1 MKTKVCLLLGLSI
14 FFAACGDDNSS
25 SATTEQDDTI
35 TSSSALPESS
45 SEPPASSSSA
55 TESSSA
61 IDESSSS
68 ATESSSAIDESSSST
83 AESSNDG
90 DESSS
95 SADVSSSSELLD
107 LSVTG
112 LTWAGDACEYTI
124 NTGIAEAEWYMFN
137 DSAEGGHSTITWP
150 VPLGN
155 DYTNDSFDPVI
166 DECGGVCGTFNLN
179 QGSMDY
185 KPYVG
190 VGFNLVCG
198 TFNLNQGSMDYK
210 PYVGVGFN
218 LAGRAA
224 SEVDATAWGGIC
236 ITYTSDVSVALLL
249 GLSDEKEDAIGY
261 DNPYT
266 TLPKSETASEVCTA
280 WGKFKQAGWGT
291 DKVTGDEA
299 AAALVAVKFKI
310 QAADSTTGEFSIT
323 GIRSIP
329 CCAAP

>member
-1 MKTKVCLLLGLSI
+1 MKTKRLFLFLGLSI
-14 FFAACGDDNSS
+14 FLAACGDDNSS
-25 SATTEQDDTI
+25 SAATEQDESI

-45 SEPPASSSSA
+45 SEQLSSSSSA
-55 TESSSA
+55 TESSSSVAESSSA

-68 ATESSSAIDESSSST
+68 
-83 AESSNDG
+83 
-90 DESSS
+90 
-95 SADVSSSSELLD
+95 ELLD
-107 LSVTG
+107 LSVIG
-112 LTWAGDACEYTI
+112 LTWAGDASEYTI

-179 QGSMDY
+179 QGSMDH
-185 KPYVG
+185 
-190 VGFNLVCG
+190 
-198 TFNLNQGSMDYK
+198 K

-224 SEVDATAWGGIC
+224 SEVNASAAAGIC
-236 ITYTSDVSVALLL
+236 ITYTSDVPVALLL

-291 DKVTGDEA
+291 GKVTGDEA

-310 QAADSTTGEFSIT
+310 QADDSTTGKFSIT

-329 CCAAP
+329 CCAIP

>member
-1 MKTKVCLLLGLSI
+1 MKTKRLFLFLGLSI
-14 FFAACGDDNSS
+14 FLAACGDDNSS
-25 SATTEQDDTI
+25 SAATEQDESI

-45 SEPPASSSSA
+45 SEQISSSSSA
-55 TESSSA
+55 
-61 IDESSSS
+61 
-68 ATESSSAIDESSSST
+68 

-95 SADVSSSSELLD
+95 SKFLD

-112 LTWAGDACEYTI
+112 FIWEGYALEYQI

-150 VPLGN
+150 VPLGTE
-155 DYTNDSFDPVI
+155 YYSEAFDPVI
-166 DECGGVCGTFNLN
+166 DECEGICGTFNLN
-179 QGSMDY
+179 QGSMDH
-185 KPYVG
+185 
-190 VGFNLVCG
+190 
-198 TFNLNQGSMDYK
+198 K

-224 SEVDATAWGGIC
+224 SEVDASAAAGIC

-261 DNPYT
+261 DNPFT
-266 TLPKSETASEVCTA
+266 TLPKSETASEVCTT
-280 WGKFKQAGWGT
+280 WERFKQAGWGT
-291 DKVTGDEA
+291 GKITGDEA

-329 CCAAP
+329 CCAVP

>member
-1 MKTKVCLLLGLSI
+1 MKTKRLFLFLGLSI
-14 FFAACGDDNSS
+14 FLAACGDDNSS
-25 SATTEQDDTI
+25 SAATEQDESI

-45 SEPPASSSSA
+45 SEQLS
-55 TESSSA
+55 
-61 IDESSSS
+61 
-68 ATESSSAIDESSSST
+68 SSSST

-95 SADVSSSSELLD
+95 SKFLD

-112 LTWAGDACEYTI
+112 FIWVGYALEYQI

-150 VPLGN
+150 VPLGTE
-155 DYTNDSFDPVI
+155 YYSEAFDPVI
-166 DECGGVCGTFNLN
+166 DECEGICGTFNLN
-179 QGSMDY
+179 QGSMDH
-185 KPYVG
+185 
-190 VGFNLVCG
+190 
-198 TFNLNQGSMDYK
+198 K

-224 SEVDATAWGGIC
+224 SEVDASAAAGIC

-261 DNPYT
+261 DNPFT
-266 TLPKSETASEVCTA
+266 TLPKSETASEVCTT
-280 WGKFKQAGWGT
+280 WERFKQAGWGT
-291 DKVTGDEA
+291 GKITGDEA

-329 CCAAP
+329 CYAVP

>member
-1 MKTKVCLLLGLSI
+1 MKTKRLFLFLGLSI
-14 FFAACGDDNSS
+14 FLAACGDDNSS
-25 SATTEQDDTI
+25 SAATEQDESI

-45 SEPPASSSSA
+45 SEQLSSSSSA
-55 TESSSA
+55 T
-61 IDESSSS
+61 
-68 ATESSSAIDESSSST
+68 ESSSST

-95 SADVSSSSELLD
+95 SKFLD

-112 LTWAGDACEYTI
+112 FIWVGYALEYQI
-124 NTGIAEAEWYMFN
+124 NTGIAEAEWYTFN

-150 VPLGN
+150 VPLGTE
-155 DYTNDSFDPVI
+155 YYSEAFDPVI
-166 DECGGVCGTFNLN
+166 DECEGICGTFNLN
-179 QGSMDY
+179 QGSMDH
-185 KPYVG
+185 
-190 VGFNLVCG
+190 
-198 TFNLNQGSMDYK
+198 K

-224 SEVDATAWGGIC
+224 SEVDASAAAGIC

-261 DNPYT
+261 DNPFT
-266 TLPKSETASEVCTA
+266 TLPKSETASEVCTT
-280 WGKFKQAGWGT
+280 WERFKQAGWGT
-291 DKVTGDEA
+291 GKITGDEA

-329 CCAAP
+329 CCAVP

>member
-1 MKTKVCLLLGLSI
+1 MKTKRLFLFLGLSI
-14 FFAACGDDNSS
+14 FLAACGDDNSS
-25 SATTEQDDTI
+25 SAATEQDESI

-45 SEPPASSSSA
+45 SEQLSSSSSA
-55 TESSSA
+55 T
-61 IDESSSS
+61 
-68 ATESSSAIDESSSST
+68 
-83 AESSNDG
+83 ESSNDG

-95 SADVSSSSELLD
+95 SKFLD

-112 LTWAGDACEYTI
+112 FIWEGYALEYQI

-150 VPLGN
+150 VPLGTE
-155 DYTNDSFDPVI
+155 YYSEAFDPVI
-166 DECGGVCGTFNLN
+166 DECEGICGTFNLN
-179 QGSMDY
+179 QGSMDH
-185 KPYVG
+185 
-190 VGFNLVCG
+190 
-198 TFNLNQGSMDYK
+198 K

-224 SEVDATAWGGIC
+224 SEVDASAAAGIC

-261 DNPYT
+261 DNPFT
-266 TLPKSETASEVCTA
+266 TLPKSETASEVCTT
-280 WGKFKQAGWGT
+280 WERFKQAGWGT
-291 DKVTGDEA
+291 GKITGDEA

-329 CCAAP
+329 CYAVP

>member
-1 MKTKVCLLLGLSI
+1 MKTKRLFLFLGLSI
-14 FFAACGDDNSS
+14 FLAACGDDNSS
-25 SATTEQDDTI
+25 SAATEQDESI

-45 SEPPASSSSA
+45 SEQLS
-55 TESSSA
+55 
-61 IDESSSS
+61 SSSS

-95 SADVSSSSELLD
+95 SKFLD

-112 LTWAGDACEYTI
+112 FIWEGYALEYQI

-150 VPLGN
+150 VPLGTE
-155 DYTNDSFDPVI
+155 YYSEAFDPVI
-166 DECGGVCGTFNLN
+166 DECEGICGTFNLN
-179 QGSMDY
+179 QGSMDH
-185 KPYVG
+185 
-190 VGFNLVCG
+190 
-198 TFNLNQGSMDYK
+198 K

-224 SEVDATAWGGIC
+224 SEVDASAAAGIC

-261 DNPYT
+261 DNPFT
-266 TLPKSETASEVCTA
+266 TLPKSETASEVCTT
-280 WGKFKQAGWGT
+280 WERFKQAGWGT
-291 DKVTGDEA
+291 GKITGDEA

-329 CCAAP
+329 CYAVP

>member
-1 MKTKVCLLLGLSI
+1 MKTKKLFLFLGLSI

-25 SATTEQDDTI
+25 SAAIEQDESI

-45 SEPPASSSSA
+45 SEQLSSSSSA
-55 TESSSA
+55 S
-61 IDESSSS
+61 ESSSS
-68 ATESSSAIDESSSST
+68 VAESSS
-83 AESSNDG
+83 DG

-95 SADVSSSSELLD
+95 SADVSSNSELLN
-107 LSVTG
+107 LSVSG
-112 LTWAGDACEYTI
+112 LTWSGDASEYTI
-124 NTGIAEAEWYMFN
+124 YTGVAEAEWYMFN

-190 VGFNLVCG
+190 VGFNL
-198 TFNLNQGSMDYK
+198 
-210 PYVGVGFN
+210 
-218 LAGRAA
+218 AGRAA

-236 ITYTSDVSVALLL
+236 ITYTSDVTVALLL

-291 DKVTGDEA
+291 GKVTGDEA

>member
-1 MKTKVCLLLGLSI
+1 MKTKRLFLFLGLSI
-14 FFAACGDDNSS
+14 FLAACGDDNSS
-25 SATTEQDDTI
+25 SAATEQDESI

-45 SEPPASSSSA
+45 SEQLSSSSSA
-55 TESSSA
+55 T
-61 IDESSSS
+61 
-68 ATESSSAIDESSSST
+68 ESSSST

-95 SADVSSSSELLD
+95 SKFLD

-112 LTWAGDACEYTI
+112 FIWVGYALEYQI

-150 VPLGN
+150 VPLGTE
-155 DYTNDSFDPVI
+155 YYSEAFDPVI
-166 DECGGVCGTFNLN
+166 DECEGICGTFNLN
-179 QGSMDY
+179 QGSMDH
-185 KPYVG
+185 
-190 VGFNLVCG
+190 
-198 TFNLNQGSMDYK
+198 K

-224 SEVDATAWGGIC
+224 SEVDASAAAGIC

-261 DNPYT
+261 DNPFT
-266 TLPKSETASEVCTA
+266 TLPKSETASEVCTT
-280 WGKFKQAGWGT
+280 WERFKQAGWGT
-291 DKVTGDEA
+291 GKITGDEA

-329 CCAAP
+329 CYAVP

>member
-1 MKTKVCLLLGLSI
+1 MKTKRLFLFLGLSI
-14 FFAACGDDNSS
+14 FLAACGDDNSS
-25 SATTEQDDTI
+25 SAATEQDESI

-45 SEPPASSSSA
+45 SEQLSPSSSA
-55 TESSSA
+55 TESN
-61 IDESSSS
+61 
-68 ATESSSAIDESSSST
+68 
-83 AESSNDG
+83 NDG

-95 SADVSSSSELLD
+95 SKFLD

-112 LTWAGDACEYTI
+112 FIWVGYALEYQI

-150 VPLGN
+150 VPLGTE
-155 DYTNDSFDPVI
+155 YYSEAFDPVI
-166 DECGGVCGTFNLN
+166 DECEGICGTFNLN
-179 QGSMDY
+179 QGSMDH
-185 KPYVG
+185 
-190 VGFNLVCG
+190 
-198 TFNLNQGSMDYK
+198 K

-224 SEVDATAWGGIC
+224 SEVDASAAAGIC
-236 ITYTSDVSVALLL
+236 ITYTSDVSVVLLL

-261 DNPYT
+261 DNPFT
-266 TLPKSETASEVCTA
+266 TLPKSETASEVCTT
-280 WGKFKQAGWGT
+280 WERFKQAGWGT
-291 DKVTGDEA
+291 GKITGDEA

-329 CCAAP
+329 CCAVP

>member
-1 MKTKVCLLLGLSI
+1 MKTKKLFLFLGLSI

-25 SATTEQDDTI
+25 SAATEQDESI

-45 SEPPASSSSA
+45 SEQLSSSSSA
-55 TESSSA
+55 T
-61 IDESSSS
+61 
-68 ATESSSAIDESSSST
+68 ESSSST

-95 SADVSSSSELLD
+95 SADVSSSSELLN

-112 LTWAGDACEYTI
+112 LTWAGDASEYTI

-137 DSAEGGHSTITWP
+137 DSAEGGLSTITWP

-179 QGSMDY
+179 QGSMDH
-185 KPYVG
+185 
-190 VGFNLVCG
+190 
-198 TFNLNQGSMDYK
+198 K

-236 ITYTSDVSVALLL
+236 ITYTSDVTVALLL
-249 GLSDEKEDAIGY
+249 GLSDEKEYAIGY
-261 DNPYT
+261 DNPFV
-266 TLPKSETASEVCTA
+266 TLPKASAATEVCTA
-280 WGKFKQAGWGT
+280 WEKFKQAGWGT
-291 DKVTGDEA
+291 GKVTGDEA

-310 QAADSTTGEFSIT
+310 QADDSTTGKFSIT

-329 CCAAP
+329 CCAIP

>member
-1 MKTKVCLLLGLSI
+1 MKTKRLFLFLGLSI
-14 FFAACGDDNSS
+14 FLAACGDDNSS
-25 SATTEQDDTI
+25 SAATEQDESI

-45 SEPPASSSSA
+45 SEQLSSSSSA
-55 TESSSA
+55 TESS
-61 IDESSSS
+61 I
-68 ATESSSAIDESSSST
+68 AIDESSSST

-95 SADVSSSSELLD
+95 SKFLD

-112 LTWAGDACEYTI
+112 FIWEGYALEYQI

-150 VPLGN
+150 VPLGTE
-155 DYTNDSFDPVI
+155 YYSEAFDPVI
-166 DECGGVCGTFNLN
+166 DECEGICGTFNLN
-179 QGSMDY
+179 QGSMDH
-185 KPYVG
+185 
-190 VGFNLVCG
+190 
-198 TFNLNQGSMDYK
+198 K

-224 SEVDATAWGGIC
+224 SEVDASAAAGIC

-261 DNPYT
+261 DNPFT
-266 TLPKSETASEVCTA
+266 PLPKSETASEVCTT
-280 WGKFKQAGWGT
+280 WERFKQAGWGT
-291 DKVTGDEA
+291 GKITGDEA

-329 CCAAP
+329 CYAVP

>member
-1 MKTKVCLLLGLSI
+1 MKTKRLFLFLGLSI
-14 FFAACGDDNSS
+14 FLAACGDDNSS
-25 SATTEQDDTI
+25 SAATEQDESI

-45 SEPPASSSSA
+45 SEQLSSSSSA
-55 TESSSA
+55 
-61 IDESSSS
+61 
-68 ATESSSAIDESSSST
+68 

-95 SADVSSSSELLD
+95 SKFLD

-112 LTWAGDACEYTI
+112 FIWVGYALEYQI

-150 VPLGN
+150 VPLGTE
-155 DYTNDSFDPVI
+155 YYSEAFDPVI
-166 DECGGVCGTFNLN
+166 DECEGICGTFNLN
-179 QGSMDY
+179 QGSMDH
-185 KPYVG
+185 
-190 VGFNLVCG
+190 
-198 TFNLNQGSMDYK
+198 K

-224 SEVDATAWGGIC
+224 SEVDASAAAGIC

-261 DNPYT
+261 DNPFT
-266 TLPKSETASEVCTA
+266 TLPKSETASEVCTT
-280 WGKFKQAGWGT
+280 WERFKQAGWGT
-291 DKVTGDEA
+291 GKITGDEA

-329 CCAAP
+329 CYAVP

>member
-1 MKTKVCLLLGLSI
+1 MKTKRLFLFLGLSI
-14 FFAACGDDNSS
+14 FLAACGDDNSS
-25 SATTEQDDTI
+25 SAATEQDESI

-45 SEPPASSSSA
+45 SEQLSSNSSA
-55 TESSSA
+55 T
-61 IDESSSS
+61 
-68 ATESSSAIDESSSST
+68 ESSSST

-95 SADVSSSSELLD
+95 SKFLD

-112 LTWAGDACEYTI
+112 FIWVGYALEYQI

-150 VPLGN
+150 VPLGTE
-155 DYTNDSFDPVI
+155 YYSEAFDPVI
-166 DECGGVCGTFNLN
+166 DECEGICGTFNLN
-179 QGSMDY
+179 QGSMDH
-185 KPYVG
+185 
-190 VGFNLVCG
+190 
-198 TFNLNQGSMDYK
+198 K

-224 SEVDATAWGGIC
+224 SEVDASAAAGIC

-261 DNPYT
+261 DNPFT
-266 TLPKSETASEVCTA
+266 TLPKSETASEVCTT
-280 WGKFKQAGWGT
+280 WERFKQAGWGT
-291 DKVTGDEA
+291 GKITGDEA

-329 CCAAP
+329 CCAVP

>member
-1 MKTKVCLLLGLSI
+1 MKTKKLFLFLGLSI

-25 SATTEQDDTI
+25 SAATEQDESI

-45 SEPPASSSSA
+45 SEQLS
-55 TESSSA
+55 
-61 IDESSSS
+61 
-68 ATESSSAIDESSSST
+68 
-83 AESSNDG
+83 
-90 DESSS
+90 
-95 SADVSSSSELLD
+95 SSSSELLD

-112 LTWAGDACEYTI
+112 LTWAGYASEYKI
-124 NTGIAEAEWYMFN
+124 YTGIAEAEWYMFN

-179 QGSMDY
+179 QGSMDH
-185 KPYVG
+185 
-190 VGFNLVCG
+190 
-198 TFNLNQGSMDYK
+198 K

-236 ITYTSDVSVALLL
+236 ITYTSDVTVALLL

-261 DNPYT
+261 DNPFVS
-266 TLPKSETASEVCTA
+266 LPKASAATEVCTA
-280 WGKFKQAGWGT
+280 WEKFKQAGWGT
-291 DKVTGDEA
+291 GNVTGDEA

-310 QAADSTTGEFSIT
+310 QADDSTTGKFSIT
-323 GIRSIP
+323 GISSIP
-329 CCAAP
+329 CCAIP

>member
-1 MKTKVCLLLGLSI
+1 MKTKRLFLFLGLSI

-25 SATTEQDDTI
+25 SAATEQDESI

-68 ATESSSAIDESSSST
+68 VAKT
-83 AESSNDG
+83 SNDG

-95 SADVSSSSELLD
+95 SELLN

-112 LTWAGDACEYTI
+112 LTWAGDAGEYTI

-190 VGFNLVCG
+190 VGFNL
-198 TFNLNQGSMDYK
+198 
-210 PYVGVGFN
+210 
-218 LAGRAA
+218 AGRAA

-236 ITYTSDVSVALLL
+236 ITYTSDVPVALLL

-291 DKVTGDEA
+291 GKVTGDEA

>member
-1 MKTKVCLLLGLSI
+1 MKTKKLFLFLGLSI

-25 SATTEQDDTI
+25 SAATEQDESI

-45 SEPPASSSSA
+45 SEQLSSSSSETESSSSVA
-55 TESSSA
+55 ESSSA

-68 ATESSSAIDESSSST
+68 
-83 AESSNDG
+83 
-90 DESSS
+90 
-95 SADVSSSSELLD
+95 ELLN

-112 LTWAGDACEYTI
+112 LTWAGYASEYTI
-124 NTGIAEAEWYMFN
+124 YTGIAEAEWYMFN
-137 DSAEGGHSTITWP
+137 DSAEGGLSTITWP

-185 KPYVG
+185 KP
-190 VGFNLVCG
+190 F
-198 TFNLNQGSMDYK
+198 
-210 PYVGVGFN
+210 VGVGFN

-261 DNPYT
+261 DNPFVS
-266 TLPKSETASEVCTA
+266 LPKASAATEVCSA
-280 WGKFKQAGWGT
+280 WEKFKQAGWGT
-291 DKVTGDEA
+291 GKVTGDEA

-310 QAADSTTGEFSIT
+310 QADDSTTGKFSIT

-329 CCAAP
+329 CCAIP

>member
-190 VGFNLVCG
+190 VGFNL
-198 TFNLNQGSMDYK
+198 
-210 PYVGVGFN
+210 
-218 LAGRAA
+218 AGRAA

-291 DKVTGDEA
+291 GKVTGDEA

>member
-1 MKTKVCLLLGLSI
+1 MKTKRLFLFLGLSI
-14 FFAACGDDNSS
+14 FLSACGNDNSS
-25 SATTEQDDTI
+25 SASTEQDDTI
-35 TSSSALPESS
+35 TTSSALPESS
-45 SEPPASSSSA
+45 N
-55 TESSSA
+55 ESP
-61 IDESSSS
+61 
-68 ATESSSAIDESSSST
+68 TSSSST

-95 SADVSSSSELLD
+95 SKFLD

-112 LTWAGDACEYTI
+112 FIWVGYALEYQI

-150 VPLGN
+150 VPLGTE
-155 DYTNDSFDPVI
+155 YYSEAFDPVI
-166 DECGGVCGTFNLN
+166 DECEGICGTFNLN
-179 QGSMDY
+179 QGSMDH
-185 KPYVG
+185 
-190 VGFNLVCG
+190 
-198 TFNLNQGSMDYK
+198 K

-224 SEVDATAWGGIC
+224 SEVDASAAAGIC

-261 DNPYT
+261 DNPFT
-266 TLPKSETASEVCTA
+266 TLPKSETASEVCTT
-280 WGKFKQAGWGT
+280 WERFKQAGWGT
-291 DKVTGDEA
+291 GKITGDEA

-329 CCAAP
+329 CCAVP

>member
-1 MKTKVCLLLGLSI
+1 MKTKRLFLFLGLSI
-14 FFAACGDDNSS
+14 FLTACGDDNSS
-25 SATTEQDDTI
+25 SAATEQDESI

-45 SEPPASSSSA
+45 SEQLSSSSSA
-55 TESSSA
+55 T
-61 IDESSSS
+61 
-68 ATESSSAIDESSSST
+68 ESSSST

-95 SADVSSSSELLD
+95 SKFLD

-112 LTWAGDACEYTI
+112 FIWEGYALEYQI

-150 VPLGN
+150 VPLGTE
-155 DYTNDSFDPVI
+155 YYSEAFDPVI
-166 DECGGVCGTFNLN
+166 DACEGICGTFNLN
-179 QGSMDY
+179 QGSMDH
-185 KPYVG
+185 
-190 VGFNLVCG
+190 
-198 TFNLNQGSMDYK
+198 K

-224 SEVDATAWGGIC
+224 SEVDASAAAGIC

-261 DNPYT
+261 DNPFT
-266 TLPKSETASEVCTA
+266 TLPKSETASEVCTT
-280 WGKFKQAGWGT
+280 WERFKQAGRGT
-291 DKVTGDEA
+291 GKITGDEA

-329 CCAAP
+329 CYAVP

>member
-1 MKTKVCLLLGLSI
+1 MKTKKLFLFLGLSI

-25 SATTEQDDTI
+25 SAATEQDESI

-45 SEPPASSSSA
+45 SEQLSSSSSA
-55 TESSSA
+55 SESSSSVAESSSA

-68 ATESSSAIDESSSST
+68 
-83 AESSNDG
+83 
-90 DESSS
+90 
-95 SADVSSSSELLD
+95 ELLN

-112 LTWAGDACEYTI
+112 LTWAGYASEYTI
-124 NTGIAEAEWYMFN
+124 YTGIAEAEWYMFN

-190 VGFNLVCG
+190 VGFNL
-198 TFNLNQGSMDYK
+198 
-210 PYVGVGFN
+210 
-218 LAGRAA
+218 AGRAA

-236 ITYTSDVSVALLL
+236 ITYTVDAPATLEL

-261 DNPYT
+261 DNPFVS
-266 TLPKSETASEVCTA
+266 LPKASAATEVCTA
-280 WGKFKQAGWGT
+280 WEKFKQAGWGT
-291 DKVTGDEA
+291 GKVTGDEA

-310 QAADSTTGEFSIT
+310 QADDSTTGKFSIT

-329 CCAAP
+329 CCAIP

>member
-1 MKTKVCLLLGLSI
+1 MKTKRLFLFLGLSI
-14 FFAACGDDNSS
+14 FLAACGDDNSS
-25 SATTEQDDTI
+25 SAATEQDESI

-45 SEPPASSSSA
+45 SEQLSSSSSA
-55 TESSSA
+55 T
-61 IDESSSS
+61 
-68 ATESSSAIDESSSST
+68 
-83 AESSNDG
+83 ESSNDG

-95 SADVSSSSELLD
+95 SKFLD

-112 LTWAGDACEYTI
+112 FIWVGYALEYQI
-124 NTGIAEAEWYMFN
+124 NTGIAKAEWYMFN

-150 VPLGN
+150 VPLGTE
-155 DYTNDSFDPVI
+155 YYSEAFDPVI
-166 DECGGVCGTFNLN
+166 DECEGICGTFNLN
-179 QGSMDY
+179 QGSMDH
-185 KPYVG
+185 
-190 VGFNLVCG
+190 
-198 TFNLNQGSMDYK
+198 K

-224 SEVDATAWGGIC
+224 SEVDASAAAGIC

-261 DNPYT
+261 DNPFT
-266 TLPKSETASEVCTA
+266 TLPKSETASEVCTT
-280 WGKFKQAGWGT
+280 WERFKQAGWGT
-291 DKVTGDEA
+291 GKITGDEA

-329 CCAAP
+329 CCAVP

>member
-1 MKTKVCLLLGLSI
+1 MKTKRLFLFLGLSI
-14 FFAACGDDNSS
+14 FLAACGDDNSS
-25 SATTEQDDTI
+25 SAATEQDESI

-45 SEPPASSSSA
+45 SEQLSSSSSTA
-55 TESSSA
+55 ESSNDG
-61 IDESSSS
+61 DESSSS

-83 AESSNDG
+83 AESSNDS

-95 SADVSSSSELLD
+95 SKFLD

-112 LTWAGDACEYTI
+112 FIWEGYALEYQI

-150 VPLGN
+150 VPLGTE
-155 DYTNDSFDPVI
+155 YYSEAFDPVI
-166 DECGGVCGTFNLN
+166 DECEGICGTFNLN
-179 QGSMDY
+179 QGSMDH
-185 KPYVG
+185 
-190 VGFNLVCG
+190 
-198 TFNLNQGSMDYK
+198 K

-224 SEVDATAWGGIC
+224 SEVDASAAAGIC
-236 ITYTSDVSVALLL
+236 ITYTSDVPVALLL

-291 DKVTGDEA
+291 GKVTGDEA

-310 QAADSTTGEFSIT
+310 QADDSTTGEFSIT

-329 CCAAP
+329 CNAIP